1 MEEEIKILIVEDTP
15 SDAELIARE
24 LGKGD
29 FAHTTKWVK
38 STEEYL
44 EALGAY
50 APDVILC
57 DYRMPSLGAPMAL
70 EIAKELSPEIPFIV
84 VSGTIGEEIAVETV
98 RSGAVD
104 YVMKDR
110 LGRLVSSIKRA
121 LKEAEARTERKRGED
136 ALRKSEEKM
145 SCLTDSAQDAI
156 LMMDPQGAIS
166 FWSSAAKRILGYS
179 AEEALGQNLHQLIAP
194 ERFRQAHAAAFPG
207 FLKTGQGAAIGKT
220 LELAAIRKDGAEIVV
235 SLSLSAAKR
244 EDGWHAVGIIR
255 DVTEK
260 KKLENDLER
269 KLQELEV
276 FYKAALGREGRVL
289 ELKGEVEMLK
299 DELRRKNNI
308 SGI

>member
-1 MEEEIKILIVEDTP
+1 MDKEIKILIVEDNAA
-15 SDAELIARE
+15 DAELITRE

-38 STEEYL
+38 AREEYL

-70 EIAKELSPEIPFIV
+70 EIAKERSPETPFIV

-110 LGRLVSSIKRA
+110 LARLLPSIKRA
-121 LKEAEARTERKRGED
+121 LNEAEARAERKRVED
-136 ALRKSEEKM
+136 ALRKSEEKARY
-145 SCLTDSAQDAI
+145 LTDSAQDAI
-156 LMMDPQGAIS
+156 LMMDSQGAIS
-166 FWSSAAKRILGYS
+166 FWNPAAKRILGYS
-179 AEEALGQNLHQLIAP
+179 AEEALGRNLHQLIAP
-194 ERFRQAHAAAFPG
+194 ERFRQAHATAFPG

-235 SLSLSAAKR
+235 SLSLSAVKR

-255 DVTEK
+255 DITEK

-269 KLQELEV
+269 KMHELEI
-276 FYKAALGREGRVL
+276 FYKSALGREGRVL

-299 DELRRKNNI
+299 DDLRRKNNI
-308 SGI
+308 SEV